1 MDILI
6 KPDKENPKQFLARN
20 IGKNITVNLKWGQE
34 YTGILISVDEY
45 FNLHLK
51 NCKEKEG
58 DVIKGDVGE
67 IVIRC
72 NNVRYIA
79 EHNL

>member
-20 IGKNITVNLKWGQE
+20 IGKNITVNLKW
-34 YTGILISVDEY
+34 DEY